1 MLKYGLYGKMSNFK
15 LPMMKQLTLLLLL
28 NYLCLAAYAQSSTPK
43 NAIDTH
49 AFDSNAHHW
58 YDIKDKHNVINPK
71 KDQPK
76 YKPDEL
82 AAIGDNILLYQK
94 SNGGWPKNY
103 DILAILTPDQKDSL
117 LRDKSNLNTTFDN
130 GTSYTHVACLAQI
143 YEGTHNQKYSKA
155 AINGLKYILD
165 AQYNN
170 GGWPQY
176 YPLHKDYSRYIT
188 YNDDVFTGIMQVLR
202 DIKNNK
208 APYQFINTA
217 MRRKAETAFNKGIDC
232 IINTQINDF
241 GELTAWC
248 QQHDE
253 VSLKPT
259 WARAFEPP
267 SICNAESAGIVLLLM
282 DLDHPDERVVNA
294 VKHAV
299 GWFKESQIEGIRVKT
314 IPAAPDTSQFT
325 ISHIDRVVVQDV
337 TAPPIWT
344 RYYELQTHRPLF
356 CNRNS
361 KVVYSLAEVARE
373 RRSGYGW
380 YTYNPQQVLNQYPD
394 WVKKWDAK

>member
-1 MLKYGLYGKMSNFK
+1 MKK
-15 LPMMKQLTLLLLL
+15 LFYLTV
-28 NYLCLAAYAQSSTPK
+28 LALAGQYSYAQGK
-43 NAIDTH
+43 AAEQGIDT
-49 AFDSNAHHW
+49 AIFANSAHHW

-71 KDQPK
+71 QHQPRYK
-76 YKPDEL
+76 YTNL

-103 DILAILTPDQKDSL
+103 DMMAILTADQKDSL
-117 LRDKSNLNTTFDN
+117 LRDKDNLNTTFDN
-130 GTSYTHVACLAQI
+130 STSYSHVACLAQI
-143 YEGTHNQKYSKA
+143 YEATQNPEYSKA
-155 AINGLKYILD
+155 AVNGLEYILK

-188 YNDDVFTGIMQVLR
+188 YNDDVFTGIMEVLK
-202 DIKNNK
+202 DVMDNK
-208 APYQFINTA
+208 PTYQFINAA
-217 MRRKAETAFNKGIDC
+217 MRRKAETAFNNGIDC
-232 IINTQINDF
+232 ILNTQINDF

-248 QQHDE
+248 QQHDD
-253 VSLKPT
+253 VTLQPA

-282 DLDHPDERVVNA
+282 DIDNPNKKVINA

-299 GWFKESQIEGIRVKT
+299 NWFKESEIEGIRIKT
-314 IPAAPDTSQFT
+314 IAAAPDTSQYT
-325 ISHIDRVVVQDV
+325 ISHIDRVVVQDA

-344 RYYELQTHRPLF
+344 RYYELQTHKPLF
-356 CNRNS
+356 CNRDS

-380 YTYNPQQVLNQYPD
+380 YTYEPQKALNRYAE
-394 WVKKWDAK
+394 WVKKLGAD

>member
-1 MLKYGLYGKMSNFK
+1 MRK
-15 LPMMKQLTLLLLL
+15 LFYLTV
-28 NYLCLAAYAQSSTPK
+28 LALVCRYSYAQGKPAEQGIDSTVFNSS
-43 NAIDTH
+43 AQ
-49 AFDSNAHHW
+49 HW
-58 YDIKDKHNVINPK
+58 YGIKDKHNVINPK
-71 KDQPK
+71 YNQPR
-76 YKPDEL
+76 YHWTNL

-103 DILAILTPDQKDSL
+103 DMTAILTADQKDSL
-117 LRDKSNLNTTFDN
+117 LKDKNNLNTTFDN
-130 GTSYTHVACLAQI
+130 STSYSHVACLAQI
-143 YEGTHNQKYSKA
+143 YEGTHDQKYSKA
-155 AINGLKYILD
+155 AISGLKYILD
-165 AQYNN
+165 AQYEN

-188 YNDDVFTGIMQVLR
+188 YNDDVFTGIMEVLR
-202 DIKNNK
+202 GIKDNK
-208 APYQFINTA
+208 APYQFINAA
-217 MRRKAETAFNKGIDC
+217 MRRKTEVAFNKGIDC

-253 VSLKPT
+253 ITLKPT

-282 DLDHPDERVVNA
+282 DLDHPNEKVINA

-299 GWFKESQIEGIRVKT
+299 SWFKESQIEGIRVKT

-325 ISHIDRVVVQDV
+325 ISHIDRMVVQDA

-380 YTYNPQQVLNQYPD
+380 YTYNPQQVLNRYPE
-394 WVKKWDAK
+394 WVEKWDLK

>member
-1 MLKYGLYGKMSNFK
+1 MKKLTFLLIFSCLYI
-15 LPMMKQLTLLLLL
+15 
-28 NYLCLAAYAQSSTPK
+28 AAKAQSKVSK
-43 NAIDTH
+43 DIIDVH
-49 AFDSNAHHW
+49 AFDNNAHHW

-71 KDQPK
+71 KNQPK
-76 YKPDEL
+76 YKPYEL

-103 DILAILTPDQKDSL
+103 DILAILTPDQQDSL
-117 LRDKSNLNTTFDN
+117 LQDKDNLNTTFDN
-130 GTSYTHVACLAQI
+130 GTTYTHVACLAQI
-143 YEGTHNQKYSKA
+143 YNATKNAKYSKA
-155 AINGLKYILD
+155 AINGLQYILS
-165 AQYNN
+165 AQYDN

-188 YNDDVFTGIMQVLR
+188 YNDDVFSGIMEVLK
-202 DIKNNK
+202 DIKDNK
-208 APYQFINTA
+208 APYEFINDA
-217 MRRKAETAFNKGIDC
+217 MRRKVEASFNKGIEC
-232 IINTQINDF
+232 ILKTQINDF

-253 VSLKPT
+253 VTLKPA

-282 DLDHPDERVVNA
+282 DLDHPDEKVVNA

-299 GWFKESQIEGIRVKT
+299 QWFKESQIEGIRVKT
-314 IPAAPDTSQFT
+314 IPAAPDTSQYT
-325 ISHIDRVVVQDV
+325 ISHIDRVVVQDAA
-337 TAPPIWT
+337 APPIWT

-356 CNRNS
+356 CNRDS
-361 KVVYSLAEVARE
+361 KVVYSLAEVERE

-380 YTYNPQQVLNQYPD
+380 YTYNPQQVINRYPE
-394 WVKKWDAK
+394 WVKKWGVK

>member
-1 MLKYGLYGKMSNFK
+1 MRK
-15 LPMMKQLTLLLLL
+15 LFYLTV
-28 NYLCLAAYAQSSTPK
+28 LALACGYTYAQGKP
-43 NAIDTH
+43 AEQGIDT
-49 AFDSNAHHW
+49 AIFANSAHHW

-71 KDQPK
+71 HHQPR
-76 YKPDEL
+76 YKSTDL
-82 AAIGDNILLYQK
+82 AAIGDNILIYQK

-103 DILAILTPDQKDSL
+103 DMMAVLTADQKDSL
-117 LRDKSNLNTTFDN
+117 LRDKDNLNTTFDN
-130 GTSYTHVACLAQI
+130 STSYSHVACLAQI
-143 YEGTHNQKYSKA
+143 YEATQNSKYSNA
-155 AINGLKYILD
+155 ALNGLEYIFK
-165 AQYNN
+165 AQYND

-188 YNDDVFTGIMQVLR
+188 YNDDVFTGIMEVLK
-202 DIKNNK
+202 DIKDNK
-208 APYQFINTA
+208 APYKFFNNVL
-217 MRRKAETAFNKGIDC
+217 RRKAEAAFNKGIDC
-232 IINTQINDF
+232 ILKTQINDF

-253 VSLKPT
+253 VTLQPA

-282 DLDHPDERVVNA
+282 DIDHPNEKIINS

-299 GWFKESQIEGIRVKT
+299 SWFKESEIEGIRVKT
-314 IPAAPDTSQFT
+314 IAAVPDTSQYT
-325 ISHIDRVVVQDV
+325 VSHIDRVVVKDA

-356 CNRNS
+356 CNRDS

-380 YTYNPQQVLNQYPD
+380 YTYEPQQALNRYPD
-394 WVKKWDAK
+394 WVKKWEVN